1 MNIQLPPA
9 KQLEHEMFC
18 QAIKDIDFNTMQIIL
33 VKLHMM
39 YLQEQALLNE
49 IVNNDLLK
57 SM

>member
-1 MNIQLPPA
+1 MNIRLPLE

-18 QAIKDIDFNTMQIIL
+18 RGIKNIDIGTMRILL

-49 IVNNDLLK
+49 IVNNNLLK
-57 SM
+57 SP